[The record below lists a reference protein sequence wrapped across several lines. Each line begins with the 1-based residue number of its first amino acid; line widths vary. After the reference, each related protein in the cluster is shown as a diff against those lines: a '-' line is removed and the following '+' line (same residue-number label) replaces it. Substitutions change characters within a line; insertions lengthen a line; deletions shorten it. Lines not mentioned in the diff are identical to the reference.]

1 MVLCDLKMPKKEE
14 FISKEDQTNLALV
27 TAGCGTGV
35 ATPMI
40 LKLYADPE
48 FPDGLPY
55 IKEVVP
61 MPWSAPSVFVGLCAG
76 AVAIIGGIFIKPIR
90 YFLLPFGITSLST
103 GVMLGLTTPPP
114 LESGRQR
121 VPGNLRRVPGNQN
134 ISGNIKLVSAG
145 SLKSPSPGGS
155 NFMQKNPEQRL
166 IQLQKDESDAKLQE
180 EIKKME
186 EQKKF
191 RDSGASQGIPLRT

>member
-1 MVLCDLKMPKKEE
+1 MPKKEE

-40 LKLYADPE
+40 LKLYADKE
-48 FPDGLPY
+48 FPDGIPI

-61 MPWSAPSVFVGLCAG
+61 MPWSSPSVFVGLCAG

-121 VPGNLRRVPGNQN
+121 VPAGNLRRVPGNQN
-134 ISGNIKLVSAG
+134 ISGNIVLKTAG
-145 SLKSPSPGGS
+145 SLKSSSPGGS

-166 IQLQKDESDAKLQE
+166 IQLKKESQDLETQKEVEKLEQ
-180 EIKKME
+180 EIKF
-186 EQKKF
+186 KKGQP
-191 RDSGASQGIPLRT
+191 SSGIPLRT

>member
-1 MVLCDLKMPKKEE
+1 MPKKEE
-14 FISKEDQTNLALV
+14 FISKADQTNLALV

-40 LKLYADPE
+40 LKLYVDSQYY
-48 FPDGLPY
+48 PDGLPI
-55 IKEVVP
+55 IKEVLP
-61 MPWSAPSVFVGLCAG
+61 TPWSLPSVFVGLCAG
-76 AVAIIGGIFIKPIR
+76 AVAIVGGIFIKPVR
-90 YFLLPFGITSLST
+90 YFLLPFGITSLTT
-103 GVMLGLTTPPP
+103 GVMLGLSTPPP

-121 VPGNLRRVPGNQN
+121 VPGNRN

-145 SLKSPSPGGS
+145 SLSKSSSPGS

-166 IQLQKDESDAKLQE
+166 IQLQKDESDANLQE

-191 RDSGASQGIPLRT
+191 RESGAGQGIPLRT